1 MDEPSGEAERR
12 FKILIMAKKKVIKAR
27 KAMEVK
33 VTVRTS
39 KTGYLL
45 EVDDK
50 GYMYFD
56 VVELAKGLILHAGLG
71 RKSPTTKFGRDAL
84 LRAIGNGSAERRM
97 QKEINAL
104 QTKVESLT
112 NKLYGQQKEQEGHQ
126 SEEMLRLV

>member
-1 MDEPSGEAERR
+1 
-12 FKILIMAKKKVIKAR
+12 MAKKKVIKAR

-84 LRAIGNGSAERRM
+84 LRAMGNGSAERKL
-97 QKEINAL
+97 QQEINKL
-104 QTKVESLT
+104 QNQVDQLV
-112 NKLYGQQKEQEGHQ
+112 NKIHGYEKKQEGD
-126 SEEMLRLV
+126 

>member
-1 MDEPSGEAERR
+1 M
-12 FKILIMAKKKVIKAR
+12 KKKFKKRNPIEVMILVETKKA
-27 KAMEVK
+27 
-33 VTVRTS
+33 
-39 KTGYLL
+39 GYSLD
-45 EVDDK
+45 VNGQ

-84 LRAIGNGSAERRM
+84 LRAMGNGSAERKL

-126 SEEMLRLV
+126 SEEMLRIVR

>member
-1 MDEPSGEAERR
+1 
-12 FKILIMAKKKVIKAR
+12 MAKKKVIKAR
-27 KAMEVK
+27 KAIEVK

-84 LRAIGNGSAERRM
+84 LRAMGNGSAERKL